1 MAGVLAH
8 IGTGRGTIDP
18 SLRGYQVL
26 FHANE
31 TNHCPGCGRGQWY
44 VGRVTAECVFCGT
57 ALPLAEA
64 HWGES
69 GSTWSHA
76 GAPVARRSRED
87 TDPAERRRHA
97 REAGDGQIIQL
108 LIDGTHHSFK
118 IHNLSGGGAMIDAS
132 RELVTAR
139 LLEVI
144 APTGELIPATVRWS
158 AGALTGLQFNKT
170 LPIGIKASSRAA

>member
-1 MAGVLAH
+1 MAGVVAQ
-8 IGTGRGTIDP
+8 IGTGRRSIDP

-31 TNHCPGCGRGQWY
+31 TNHCPGCGRAQWY
-44 VGRVTAECVFCGT
+44 VGRVTAECVFCDT

-76 GAPVARRSRED
+76 GAPVSRRSRED
-87 TDPAERRRHA
+87 MDPAERRRNA
-97 REAGDGQIIQL
+97 RESGEGQVIQL
-108 LIDGTHHSFK
+108 LIDGSAHSFR

-132 RELVTAR
+132 AELVTAR
-139 LLEVI
+139 LLEVV

-158 AGALTGLQFNKT
+158 ANDLTGLQFTRK
-170 LPIGIKASSRAA
+170 LPIGINAASAAG